1 MAKLLLK
8 HEGVTLN
15 TYVLEK
21 DKTTMGRKSDNDIQL
36 NDAVASSHH
45 AQLIKKPNEYLEGH
59 VDVTLEDLGSTN
71 GTQVNGQLINSVELR
86 DGDDIQIG
94 SHHFIF
100 DSEQS
105 ATMEETAIYLP
116 DDDKDN

>member
-15 TYVLEK
+15 TFVLEK
-21 DKTTMGRKSDNDIQL
+21 DKTTIGRKSDNDIQL

-45 AQLIKKPNEYLEGH
+45 AQLIAKPNEYLESQ
-59 VDVTLEDLGSTN
+59 VDVVLEDLGSTN
-71 GTQVNGQLINSVELR
+71 GTQVNGQTVNSVELR

-94 SHHFIF
+94 NHHFIF

-105 ATMEETAIYLP
+105 DSMESTAIYLP
-116 DDDKDN
+116 DED